1 MEDSELD
8 AAERDVADIERAL
21 HRLDEGTHGAC
32 EVCGAPIAAD
42 VLAES
47 PTTRMC
53 SSITIGLASVPARW
67 KCIK

>member
-1 MEDSELD
+1 MEQQPDLD
-8 AAERDVADIERAL
+8 AAERDVDDIERAL

-47 PTTRMC
+47 PTTRTC
-53 SSITIGLASVPARW
+53 AEHRA
-67 KCIK
+67 